1 MDFNN
6 FVGNESVK
14 SQVISLFEN
23 NKISHAMMI
32 EGAKGLGKR
41 TFAKIIA
48 QAIVCENPSGGF
60 ACNKCLNCKKAEK
73 EIHPDIIYP
82 EKSGVLQ
89 GYSITTVRKIR
100 EDTYIIPNEASKKV
114 YIFTDID
121 NMSIPAQNALLKV
134 LEEPPKNVVL
144 ILTCTSASSI
154 LPTIR
159 SRAQIFSLKPVSTND
174 IITFLHTNYAE
185 NYKENGVEKVKQIAN
200 ASNGNIGIAVDFL
213 ISSDFGELIDI
224 TNKLAKSIVNRK
236 EFDILSLT
244 AKISENRQIF
254 SFILG
259 FLKSF
264 LRDSLVYSF
273 ASEDLSSHNEMV
285 INLSEN
291 LSTKQ
296 ILNLIDVTDKSK
308 DYLDKN
314 VNLSILSSYFCSNLH
329 RIASMD

>member
-6 FVGNESVK
+6 FIGNESVK

-23 NKISHAMMI
+23 NKISHAIMI

-41 TFAKIIA
+41 TFANIIA
-48 QAIVCENPSGGF
+48 QTLVCANPNGGF
-60 ACNKCLNCKKAEK
+60 ACNQCLNCKKAEK

-100 EDTYIIPNEASKKV
+100 EDTYIIPNEASRKV

-121 NMSIPAQNALLKV
+121 NMSIPAQNALLKI
-134 LEEPPKNVVL
+134 LEEPPKNVVF
-144 ILTCTSASSI
+144 ILTCISIASI

-159 SRAQIFSLKPVSTND
+159 SRTQNFLLKPVSTND
-174 IITFLHTNYAE
+174 IINYLHTNYSE
-185 NYKENGVEKVKQIAN
+185 YYKENGVEKIKQIAE
-200 ASNGNIGIAVDFL
+200 ASNGNIGTAVDFL
-213 ISSDFGELIDI
+213 VSSDFEELIDI
-224 TNKLAKSIVNRK
+224 TNKLARSIVNRK
-236 EFDILSLT
+236 EFELLSLT

-254 SFILG
+254 NFILG
-259 FLKSF
+259 SLKSF
-264 LRDSLVYSF
+264 LRNSLIYSCS
-273 ASEDLSSHNEMV
+273 SENLSSHNEMI

-296 ILNLIDVTDKSK
+296 ILNLIDIINKSK
-308 DYLDKN
+308 EYLDKN
-314 VNLSILSSYFCSNLH
+314 VNLLILSSYFCSNLH
-329 RIASMD
+329 RISSMD